1 VCWVYPDHNRILR
14 RRLTYTYSYADSHS
28 NGDTHTDG
36 NADSHRYGN
45 SYSYGNSNVY
55 CNSHINADSHCYSNS
70 ASCVANPNYSA
81 QNYADAQA
89 AADESSSGR
98 ALSGT
103 LKAGTRERHLA
114 SSPPEME
121 GSARVPQ
128 RMVWEAP
135 EKLSG

>member
-1 VCWVYPDHNRILR
+1 VCQPD
-14 RRLTYTYSYADSHS
+14 ADSNAYGDTYANTNTNS
-28 NGDTHTDG
+28 YGDGDTHTDG
-36 NADSHRYGN
+36 NADS
-45 SYSYGNSNVY
+45 YSYGHSYVY
-55 CNSHINADSHCYSNS
+55 CNGNSHSHSDGHADTNS

-89 AADESSSGR
+89 AADESSAGR

-103 LKAGTRERHLA
+103 LKGGNSRETPRE
-114 SSPPEME
+114 SPPEME